1 MTRNILI
8 VDDEPVQAKML
19 GKLIKDMNHEIM
31 IMSNGQEVVDF
42 FLDKK
47 NNINHLMPYDID
59 VMLLDLSMPK
69 ISGLDVLKQISSVK
83 GDLQVIVLTA
93 SNDVSLAVNAI
104 NLGAVDYIIK
114 GEKDVFARVVASIN
128 NAVEKRN
135 LKYQVYNLERRNR
148 DQVIFSDI
156 IGNDHALNEAISLAK
171 KAANS
176 IVPVLIEGARGT
188 GKELFARAIHGSGAR
203 SGKPFV
209 MVDCA
214 SLKPNNFDE
223 VLFGYEK
230 KAENGNVERSP
241 GKIREAIDGTLFF
254 DNVGELKMEVQ
265 IKLLRFLQ
273 DNQFQPVGSKAIY
286 KNTSRIIC
294 SCDEDLLGLVRKRK
308 FREDLC
314 YRLNIF
320 PIRIPS
326 LIERGPEDM
335 HLLSEHFCYNASVNE
350 NKKIKGLS
358 DNALKLLLAYE
369 WEDNVRQ
376 LRNYIFRA
384 VVLCDEEYLEPR
396 HFPQIMMLEDRAI
409 SISRL
414 SSMIKKPRTKNSEM
428 IDIFDEDG
436 DCKSLDE
443 IEYEIVQRLYQ
454 VYDGNLSEI
463 SKQLKVSRSTI
474 YRKLDMMNSKD
485 EMQMENVEESED

>member
-1 MTRNILI
+1 MSRNILI

-19 GKLIKDMNHEIM
+19 GKFIKDMNHEIM
-31 IMSNGQEVVDF
+31 IMNNGQDVVDF

-59 VMLLDLSMPK
+59 VMLLDLSMPGV
-69 ISGLDVLKQISSVK
+69 SGLEVLKQISAVK

-114 GEKDVFARVVASIN
+114 GEKDVFARVIASIN

-135 LKYQVYNLERRNR
+135 LKYQVYNLERKSR
-148 DQVIFSDI
+148 DQVVFSDI
-156 IGNDHALNEAISLAK
+156 IGNDRALNEAINLAK
-171 KAANS
+171 KVTNS
-176 IVPVLIEGARGT
+176 VIPVLIEGARGV
-188 GKELFARAIHGSGAR
+188 GKELFARAIHGSGPR
-203 SGKPFV
+203 SGKPFIA
-209 MVDCA
+209 VDCGG
-214 SLKPNNFDE
+214 LKPHNAADI
-223 VLFGYEK
+223 LFGYERK
-230 KAENGNVERSP
+230 TEDGLIERSV
-241 GKIREAIDGTLFF
+241 GKVREATDGTLFL
-254 DNVGELKMEVQ
+254 DNVGELKMDVQ
-265 IKLLRFLQ
+265 VKLLRFLQ
-273 DNQFQPVGSKAIY
+273 EGQFQPIGSKTIY
-286 KNTSRIIC
+286 KSTARIIS
-294 SCDEDLLGLVRKRK
+294 SCDEELLNLVKKKK

-320 PIRIPS
+320 PIHIPT
-326 LIERGPEDM
+326 LTARGPEDIQ
-335 HLLSEHFCYNASVNE
+335 LLAENFCYNASVNE

-396 HFPQIMMLEDRAI
+396 HFPQIMMIDNHAI

-414 SSMIKKPRTKNSEM
+414 SNMIKKPRTKNSEM
-428 IDIFDEDG
+428 LDIFDEDG
-436 DCKSLDE
+436 DCKSLDD
-443 IEYEIVQRLYQ
+443 IEYEIVQRLHQLYE
-454 VYDGNLSEI
+454 GNLSEI
-463 SKQLKVSRSTI
+463 SKKLKVSRSTI
-474 YRKLDMMNSKD
+474 YRKLDMINNKGAGV
-485 EMQMENVEESED
+485 QYAAQEN